1 MALKEEFHLVLDAKA
16 ELGEGPVWDSSRNL
30 LWFVD
35 IKKQHLWRF
44 DPASGEGHY
53 FEAPQEIGW
62 ALPTDKATL
71 MCGLKDGL
79 YLFDPATER
88 FAKYADV
95 PGEAESNRLNDAC
108 TDKWGRI
115 WFGSMDNAEQ
125 NPSGRFYVFDRG
137 KITASGPDNIVIT
150 NGPAVNADNSSIY
163 FTDTLAQK
171 IYHAPLARG
180 NIGPI
185 RPFADILSDFPHAYP
200 DGPFTDSQ
208 GNVLTGLFNGGKIVS
223 YSPSGKLDKTYD
235 VPAQNVTKACF
246 GGPDLR
252 ILYATTARKGLS
264 EEALIAV
271 PESGGVFAR
280 AMDRAGNAN
289 IPVAL

>member
-1 MALKEEFHLVLDAKA
+1 MEITQPFRLVLDAKA
-16 ELGEGPVWDSSRNL
+16 ELGEGPIWDNSRNL

-44 DPASGEGHY
+44 DPISGEGHY
-53 FEAPQEIGW
+53 FAAPQEIGW

-71 MCGLKDGL
+71 ICGLKDGL
-79 YLFDPATER
+79 YLFDPGTEH
-88 FAKYADV
+88 FVKYADV
-95 PGEAESNRLNDAC
+95 PGEPESNRLNDAC

-115 WFGSMDNAEQ
+115 WFGSMDNAEH
-125 NPSGRFYVFDRG
+125 NPTGRFYVFDRG
-137 KITASGPDNIVIT
+137 KITASQPDNIVIT
-150 NGPAVNADNSSIY
+150 NGPAVDANSTNIY

-171 IYHAPLARG
+171 IYQAPLARG

-185 RPFADILSDFPHAYP
+185 RIFADILNDFPHAYP
-200 DGPFTDSQ
+200 DGPIVDAQ
-208 GNVLTGLFNGGKIVS
+208 GNVMTGLFNGGKIAC
-223 YSPSGKLDKTYD
+223 YAPNGKLKKSYD
-235 VPAQNVTKACF
+235 VPALNVTKACF

-252 ILYATTARKGLS
+252 TLYVTTARKGLS
-264 EEALIAV
+264 EEALATT

-280 AMDRAGNAN
+280 TMDCSGYAN